1 MKNRRRGPDFVI
13 KVINWISGISWGVLA
28 IIFAIIVMTN
38 PTSKG
43 MSVSRPSLKGTS
55 AAWMSNAIYG
65 LFVFLII
72 LSVSGIIFNM
82 TRMKRKTDKMK
93 LTFFFSG
100 ILAIIGLI
108 VISIT

>member
-13 KVINWISGISWGVLA
+13 KMINWLSAASWVIL
-28 IIFAIIVMTN
+28 IIVFFSLIMTN

-43 MSVSRPSLKGTS
+43 LSVSRPALKASST
-55 AAWMSNAIYG
+55 AWLSNILYI
-65 LFVFLII
+65 LFIFLIL
-72 LSVSGIIFNM
+72 LSVFGIIFNM
-82 TRMKRKTDKMK
+82 SRMKRKTDKLR

-108 VISIT
+108 VISIS